1 MRSRGSTLIG
11 QTTYVGRARGGG
23 PLRRCRTRHA
33 GVAFETDADAVIETE
48 RVLFEGRLGSQ
59 WVRVWL
65 EFRAGSIVLASHD
78 IGPGLEPHFGK
89 DEIETYLEVDAV
101 HLPNLTAAL
110 RAERTDPNAPMD
122 PIELLVARYRGDS
135 TATSGFRTWLSARG
149 IPYQFTIV

>member
-1 MRSRGSTLIG
+1 MRSRGHRLIG

-23 PLRRCRTRHA
+23 PLRRCRTRQA
-33 GVAFETDADAVIETE
+33 VVEGWTDAGAVIETE

-65 EFRAGSIVLASHD
+65 EYRAGSIVLASHE
-78 IGPGLEPHFGK
+78 IGRGLETFFGK
-89 DEIETYLEVDAV
+89 DEIETFLEVEAV

-110 RAERTDPNAPMD
+110 RAERTDPDAPMD

-135 TATSGFRTWLSARG
+135 TATSGLRTWLSARG